1 MKIIF
6 EYFWMML
13 LPMKI
18 LLQEFDFVFY
28 LLIGLTA
35 LFVASKLFL
44 KYEIRLLYP
53 DFFKDTD
60 TMNKTIH

>member
-1 MKIIF
+1 
-6 EYFWMML
+6 MML

-28 LLIGLTA
+28 LLIGLIL

-44 KYEIRLLYP
+44 KYEIRLQYP
-53 DFFKDTD
+53 NFFKDLD
-60 TMNKTIH
+60 NKNKIIH

>member
-6 EYFWMML
+6 EYFWMTL

-28 LLIGLTA
+28 LLIGLTV

-53 DFFKDTD
+53 NFFKDLD
-60 TMNKTIH
+60 NKNKIIH

>member
-28 LLIGLTA
+28 LLILLIV

-53 DFFKDTD
+53 NFFKDLD
-60 TMNKTIH
+60 NKNKIIH

>member
-18 LLQEFDFVFY
+18 LLQEFDFAFY
-28 LLIGLTA
+28 LLIVLIV

-53 DFFKDTD
+53 NFFKDLD
-60 TMNKTIH
+60 NKNKIIH

>member
-6 EYFWMML
+6 EYFWMIL

-28 LLIGLTA
+28 LLIGLTV

-53 DFFKDTD
+53 NFFKDLD
-60 TMNKTIH
+60 NKNKIIH